1 MSARITREDLDA
13 ILADDA
19 PFADH
24 YGFVVEEIG
33 AGAARC
39 RLPFSDV
46 SIRPGGTISGPA
58 MFALAD
64 FTLWIAVMGDVGPV
78 PLAVTTDMTIHFL
91 SKPGNGEDLVAEAK
105 LLKSGRRLCIG
116 DVHIFGAHDPEKTP
130 VAHVAGTY
138 SVPPNSGKSE

>member
-1 MSARITREDLDA
+1 MSAKLSHAQLDE
-13 ILADDA
+13 ILAGEA

-24 YGFVVEEIG
+24 FGFVVEEIG

-39 RLPFSDV
+39 RLPYSDA

-64 FTLWIAVMGDVGPV
+64 FALYVAVMSAVGPV
-78 PLAVTTDMTIHFL
+78 SLAVTTDMTIHFL
-91 SKPGNGEDLVAEAK
+91 SKPGKGDLIGAAR
-105 LLKSGRRLCIG
+105 LLKVGRRLCVG
-116 DVHIFGAHDPEKTP
+116 EVAIFDADDPEERP

-138 SVPPNSGKSE
+138 SVPPDAART

>member
-1 MSARITREDLDA
+1 MPAKITRAELDA
-13 ILADDA
+13 ILAKDA
-19 PFADH
+19 PFADM

-33 AGAARC
+33 EARARC

-64 FTLWIAVMGDVGPV
+64 FTLWIAVMADIGPV

-91 SKPGNGEDLVAEAK
+91 SKPGNGEDLIAEAK

-116 DVHIFGAHDPEKTP
+116 DVHIFGAADPAETP

-138 SVPPNSGKSE
+138 SVPPQATAGN